1 MIKKIFTSSI
11 FFLIFAFI
19 FSVTARAEQVVLSI
33 TGNSGSSE
41 NTVNVNVDTSTT
53 VQQSNEAQIANDVNS
68 NSNTGGNQASSNTG
82 DANIQTGS
90 VSNTTDVSN
99 QNINQNTA
107 QMNGCGC
114 SSDVISASIGGNGDS
129 SINNI
134 NLSILNST
142 DVIQANSAYIL
153 SNIGVQANTGDN
165 IANYNGG
172 NVSIQTGNIT
182 TLTNIKNK
190 NINQNFD
197 PQKNNNNLIS
207 VLISGNGSYSVNE
220 ISLAFN
226 NVFNFES
233 RNYAEII
240 NNVIVDANTGR
251 NIANKNNGSVLI
263 ATGDIVSVV
272 NIGNEN
278 INSSFVSVDNCN
290 CSPTPPGDGDGDGET
305 PPVGGNPGTIPS
317 SSGGGNG
324 SSVGGSAGQVLGAA
338 IGDVL
343 PATGSYLMLLMTLLS
358 IIMFAAG
365 WYLRFGSDPSPPAY
379 AFA

>member
-1 MIKKIFTSSI
+1 MFKKIFTSSI

-19 FSVTARAEQVVLSI
+19 FSTAARAEQVVLSI
-33 TGNSGSSE
+33 TGNSGSSD
-41 NTVNVNVDTSTT
+41 NTVNVNVDTLTT
-53 VQQSNEAQIANDVNS
+53 VQQSNEAQITNDVNS

-90 VSNTTDVSN
+90 IDSTTNVNN
-99 QNINQNTA
+99 QNINQNIA
-107 QMNGCGC
+107 EISGCGC
-114 SSDVISASIGGNGDS
+114 DSGVTASIDGNGNYSDNS
-129 SINNI
+129 I

-142 DVIQANSAYIL
+142 EVVQVNSANIL
-153 SNIGVQANTGDN
+153 NNIGVYANTGDN
-165 IANYNGG
+165 IANYNNG

-182 TLTNIKNK
+182 ALTNIKNK
-190 NINQNFD
+190 NINQNID
-197 PQKNNNNLIS
+197 PQTNRNNLIS

-233 RNYAEII
+233 RNIAEII
-240 NNVIVDANTGR
+240 NNVIIDANTGR
-251 NIANKNNGSVLI
+251 NIANNNSGSVLI
-263 ATGDIVSVV
+263 TTGDIVSLV

-278 INSSFVSVDNCN
+278 INSSVVSVDKKVCPSDN
-290 CSPTPPGDGDGDGET
+290 PPPGNGGT
-305 PPVGGNPGTIPS
+305 QPVGDPGTIPPAS
-317 SSGGGNG
+317 TSGGGNG
-324 SSVGGSAGQVLGAA
+324 SGSSVGTSTGQVLAAA
-338 IGDVL
+338 IGAIL